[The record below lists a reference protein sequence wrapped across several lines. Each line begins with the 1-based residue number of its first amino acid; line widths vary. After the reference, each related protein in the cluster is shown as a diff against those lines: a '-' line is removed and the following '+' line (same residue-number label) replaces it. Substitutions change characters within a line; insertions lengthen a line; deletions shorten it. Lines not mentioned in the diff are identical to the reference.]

1 MTSNLNRKEKRLL
14 PITETR
20 SFAVIFLMNNTT
32 ETLKEN
38 LNAQQLDAIQSTEGP
53 VMVLAGAGS
62 GKTKVLVH
70 RIANI
75 IQKYNEPNKILAI
88 TFTNKAASEM
98 RQRVR
103 NLIGPDSKQVW
114 LHTFHAFCA
123 RVLREDIEALGNYRK
138 GFSIYDTDD
147 CKNLLKNIFKTA
159 ENNIKQEYL
168 PPPKELLEIFSKLK
182 TNPNYYDKL
191 HEEYQKGEN
200 EYISDIFRVY
210 LIYQQKLKN
219 NNAVDF
225 DDLLLLTVKLF
236 EEHEWIKYKY
246 QAQFKYIMVDE
257 YQDTNNIQYKLV
269 SLLSQ
274 NHQNLCVVGDA
285 DQSIYSWRG
294 ANIENILSFKKDY
307 PNAKVIK
314 LEINY
319 RSTKPIIDAANNV
332 IKNNKEREDKTLKTS
347 KNGAKIKH
355 YHFENDIDESN
366 TIASMIQTLK
376 NKYNIPYNKIAILYR
391 INSMANHFETS
402 LITSA
407 IPYQITGG
415 MKLFEYKEIKDIIGY
430 LKILVNPYDS
440 TALKRIINTPKRG
453 LGNAAVNKI
462 LDYSNQINIP
472 IIDAVTSD
480 EIKLTPKAKTG
491 LETFTTLFFDLL
503 NQKEEAPQIKPLLEN
518 IINQTKYIEQEYIIP
533 EKNESQNNTT
543 YQKKVEKIKE
553 EKERAKINFT
563 KLLTIADYYDQ
574 NTESPTLEE
583 FLNNLSL
590 MSDESDQVDS
600 SSNENEN
607 EETPAVK
614 LMTLHSAKGLEFPV
628 VFLVGMEEG
637 ILPFGKCDQNPK
649 DLEEERRLCYVG
661 LTRAE
666 NLLIITDCE
675 SRFIYGNFTEL
686 NPSRFL
692 KEIPE
697 EDKETKNHKN

>member
-1 MTSNLNRKEKRLL
+1 
-14 PITETR
+14 
-20 SFAVIFLMNNTT
+20 MNKTN
-32 ETLKEN
+32 ESLKEN
-38 LNAQQLDAIQSTEGP
+38 LNAQQIEAVQTTEGP

-75 IQKYNEPNKILAI
+75 IKKYNEPEKILAI

-123 RVLREDIEALGNYRK
+123 RILREEIEVLGTYRK

-147 CKNLLKNIFKTA
+147 CKNLLKNIFKTSD
-159 ENNIKQEYL
+159 NTIKPEYL
-168 PPPKELLEIFSKLK
+168 PAPKELLEMFSKLK
-182 TNPNYYDKL
+182 NSPDYYEKIY
-191 HEEYQKGEN
+191 EEYRKGEN
-200 EYISDIFRVY
+200 EYISDIFKVY
-210 LIYQQKLKN
+210 LLYQQKLKN
-219 NNAVDF
+219 NNALDF

-246 QAQFKYIMVDE
+246 QSQFKYIMVDE

-269 SLLSQ
+269 SLIAQ
-274 NHQNLCVVGDA
+274 NHQNICVVGDV

-307 PNAKVIK
+307 PNSRVIK

-319 RSTKPIIDAANNV
+319 RSTKPIIDAANNL

-347 KNGAKIKH
+347 KDGVKIKH
-355 YHFENDIDESN
+355 YHFQNDLDESN
-366 TIASMIQTLK
+366 EVASMIRTLHT
-376 NKYNIPYNKIAILYR
+376 KYQIPFNQIAILYR
-391 INSMANHFETS
+391 VNSMASHFETS
-402 LITSA
+402 LVTSN

-453 LGNAAVNKI
+453 LGNAAITKI
-462 LDYSNQINIP
+462 QDYANENNIP
-472 IIDAVTSD
+472 IIEAVTSED
-480 EIKLTPKAKTG
+480 IKLTPKAKAG
-491 LETFTTLFFDLL
+491 LERFITLFFESLE
-503 NQKEEAPQIKPLLEN
+503 QKESIPQIKPLLEN
-518 IINQTKYIEQEYIIP
+518 IIKQTNYIEEEYLIP
-533 EKNESQNNTT
+533 DINETKTSKAA

-553 EKERAKINFT
+553 DKERAKINFT
-563 KLLTIADYYDQ
+563 KLLTIAEFYDT
-574 NTESPTLEE
+574 NTDTPNLEE

-590 MSDESDQVDS
+590 MSDESDQIDS
-600 SSNENEN
+600 SAIEEET
-607 EETPAVK
+607 EETPKVK
-614 LMTLHSAKGLEFPV
+614 LMTLHAAKGLEFPI

-637 ILPFGKCDQNPK
+637 ILPFGKTTLNPK
-649 DLEEERRLCYVG
+649 ELEEERRLCYVG

-666 NLLIITDCE
+666 NLLVTTDCE
-675 SRFIYGNFTEL
+675 TRYIYGNFTDL
-686 NPSRFL
+686 TPSRFL
-692 KEIPE
+692 KEIP
-697 EDKETKNHKN
+697 KNDIEIKNIKNNF